1 MFRDGAGTGLSASP
15 ARRTPTG
22 PRGAGSDTPLA
33 RHTNT
38 ANRIPKV
45 HIRLINPNSTASM
58 TSQALES
65 ALRVASAGTVVSAVN
80 PAGTPVSI
88 EGSADEALAVPDMLA
103 EIRKGEGE
111 GVDAYVIACFD
122 DPGLHAA
129 REVARGPVIGICQ
142 AAVQVAMTIS
152 RRFSVITTLP
162 RSVPI
167 IEDMVQAYGAGH
179 HCRAV
184 HAIDLPVLG
193 LEEDPETAERLLI
206 EVIGHARVADRAEA
220 IILGCAGMSSLC
232 DRLSRATGLP
242 VIDGVTAALK
252 IAEALV
258 GAGYA
263 TSKVNAYDFPRRK
276 GAAIADAGPSLKAAC
291 C

>member
-1 MFRDGAGTGLSASP
+1 M
-15 ARRTPTG
+15 
-22 PRGAGSDTPLA
+22 
-33 RHTNT
+33 
-38 ANRIPKV
+38 

-58 TSQALES
+58 TNQVLES
-65 ALRVASAGTVVSAVN
+65 ALRVANAGTRVSAVN
-80 PAGTPVSI
+80 PTRSPVSI
-88 EGSADEALAVPDMLA
+88 EGSVDEAVAVPDMLA
-103 EIRKGEGE
+103 EIRKGEE
-111 GVDAYVIACFD
+111 LGVDAYVIACFD

-129 REVARGPVIGICQ
+129 REMAKGPVIGICQ

-152 RRFSVITTLP
+152 RRFSIVTTLP

-167 IEDMVQAYGAGH
+167 IEDIVQAYGAGH

-206 EVIGHARVADRAEA
+206 EVIERSKIEDRAET

-232 DRLSRATGLP
+232 ERLTRATGVP

-258 GAGYA
+258 GAGYS
-263 TSKVNAYDFPRRK
+263 TSKVNAYDYPRQK
-276 GAAIADAGPSLKAAC
+276 QAPGAGVASRCLAMNS
-291 C
+291 